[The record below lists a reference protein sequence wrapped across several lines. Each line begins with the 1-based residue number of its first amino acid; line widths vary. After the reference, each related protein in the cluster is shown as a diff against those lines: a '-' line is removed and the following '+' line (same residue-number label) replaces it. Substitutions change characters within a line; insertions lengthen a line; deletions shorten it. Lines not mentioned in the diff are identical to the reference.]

1 MMKNATVL
9 ALLAGMTVSAVAA
22 PKAKETKD
30 AKAVER
36 PARGSLHF
44 GQGAAI
50 ATPSASATAL
60 SDAFTSVVKQAS
72 PWVVSVYT
80 SRTVEVARNN
90 PFLPFFGPEFGEQQ
104 GKPESRKQEGGGSG
118 FVVDPDGYVL
128 TNAHV
133 VKGMDEIKV
142 ELADRM
148 RLDATVI
155 GVDEKSDVAILKLP
169 ARKGGKYASCSFADS
184 DSLRIGELVLAIGNP
199 YLFRNTITMGIVSAT
214 GRTEGASADAY
225 ADYIQTDA
233 AVNPGNSGGPLV
245 NLRGQVVGINSSIW
259 SRSGGYQGISFA
271 IPINQARRIAED
283 LAYDG
288 AVSRGWLGV
297 TIEDLDPELAE
308 ALGIEGRNGAKIVQV
323 APGTPAAKSGLQA
336 GDVVLAVDGH
346 VVAGSADLRN
356 RVAALRP
363 GQKASFKLQRDG
375 KETVLTVTV
384 GRLKGDAAT
393 GEDGNDSAD
402 AVLSQDAD
410 GSFAI
415 KALGLRLSGLD
426 DKAREKAQVGKE
438 VQGVVVSV
446 LPGSPAAEK
455 GIPDGAVLLAW
466 KGPDEKGFV
475 PAKDLKTVAAAL
487 EKVPAGITVALKLQ
501 KGEQTRLVGLK
512 AAARGK

>member
-1 MMKNATVL
+1 MMKNVKVL
-9 ALLAGMTVSAVAA
+9 ALLAGMTVSVMAA
-22 PKAKETKD
+22 PKSKEAKP
-30 AKAVER
+30 AER
-36 PARGSLHF
+36 PAHGSLHF

-50 ATPSASATAL
+50 ASPSASAMAL

-80 SRTVEVARNN
+80 SRTVEVAANN
-90 PFLPFFGPEFGEQQ
+90 PFLPFFGPEFGESQ
-104 GKPESRKQEGGGSG
+104 GRPESRKQEGGGSG
-118 FVVDPDGYVL
+118 FVVDPEGYVL

-133 VKGMDEIKV
+133 VKGMEEIKV
-142 ELADRM
+142 ELADRT

-169 ARKGGKYASCSFADS
+169 LRKGGKYASCAFADS

-199 YLFRNTITMGIVSAT
+199 FLFRNTITMGIVSAT

-283 LAYDG
+283 LVYDG

-323 APGTPAAKSGLQA
+323 NPGTPAAKAGLLP
-336 GDVVLAVDGH
+336 GDVVLSIDGH

-363 GQKASFKLQRDG
+363 SQKASFKLQRDG
-375 KETVLTVTV
+375 KEVVLSVVV
-384 GRLKGDAAT
+384 GRLKGDAAAS
-393 GEDGNDSAD
+393 EDGNDSSD

-415 KALGLRLSGLD
+415 RALGLRLSSLD

-438 VQGVVVSV
+438 VQGVAVSV
-446 LPGSPAAEK
+446 LPGSPASDK

-466 KGPDEKGFV
+466 KGPDQKGFV
-475 PAKDLKTVAAAL
+475 PVKDLKTAAAAL
-487 EKVPAGITVALKLQ
+487 EKVPAGVTVALKLQ